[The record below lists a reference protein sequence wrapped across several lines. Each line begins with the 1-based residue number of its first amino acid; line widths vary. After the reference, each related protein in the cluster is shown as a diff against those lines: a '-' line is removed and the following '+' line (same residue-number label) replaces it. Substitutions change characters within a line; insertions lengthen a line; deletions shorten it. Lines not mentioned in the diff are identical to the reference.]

1 MINCLHCGEEIF
13 DLLRTKPPLHFS
25 CLSPY
30 INNLKARVDGL
41 EATSVLYY
49 KLQTKLTRQN
59 AAIDAAQA
67 VANSYYG
74 TENEEFEPLIDAL
87 ADALAAL
94 RGKTSHE

>member
-1 MINCLHCGEEIF
+1 MNN
-13 DLLRTKPPLHFS
+13 DYKPAWDRLVDNAMRS
-25 CLSPY
+25 
-30 INNLKARVDGL
+30 NNYTDKDQAPIWAANHIAAL
-41 EATSVLYY
+41 E
-49 KLQTKLTRQN
+49 

-94 RGKTSHE
+94 RGKP